1 MAQTTLRTALLAA
14 TEQLAAADPL
24 TPGTTARRD
33 AELLLLHLLGRD
45 RAWLLAHADDLL
57 PDAYAAPYAQR
68 LARRARQ
75 EPVQYIVG
83 EQEFWGLKLR
93 VTADVLIPRPETEHL
108 VEAALAR
115 LPKGQPAKIADIGTG
130 SGAIAL
136 ALATERPEAQIT
148 ALDQSPAALSV
159 ARENAQR
166 HGVAGQIRFLTSDLL
181 AAVSGERF
189 TMIASNPPYIPSGE
203 QLEAQVRDYEP
214 HCALFAGEDG
224 LAIYRRL
231 IPEAWA
237 ALEPG
242 GWLLLEIGHG
252 QRDAVAALLSGWSG
266 SDWSGSDWFGS
277 AWSGIEF
284 LPDLQGIPRVAVAQ
298 RPQATAGL

>member
-1 MAQTTLRTALLAA
+1 MAQTTLRMALLAA
-14 TEQLAAADPL
+14 TEQLAATDQL
-24 TPGTTARRD
+24 TLGPTARRD

-45 RAWLLAHADDLL
+45 RAWLLTHLDDLL
-57 PDAYAAPYAQR
+57 PDEYTAAYAQR

-75 EPVQYIVG
+75 EPVQYILG
-83 EQEFWGLKLR
+83 EQEFWGLKLH
-93 VTADVLIPRPETEHL
+93 VAADVLIPRPETEHL

-136 ALATERPEAQIT
+136 ALATERPEAQIS
-148 ALDQSPAALSV
+148 ALDQSPAALTI
-159 ARENAQR
+159 ALENAQK
-166 HGVAGQIRFLTSDLL
+166 HGVAGRIRFLASDLL
-181 AAVSGERF
+181 AAVPGERF
-189 TMIASNPPYIPSGE
+189 TMIVSNPPYVPSGE

-214 HCALFAGEDG
+214 HSALFAGEDG

-231 IPEAWA
+231 IPEAWD

-252 QRDAVAALLSGWSG
+252 QRDALAAML
-266 SDWSGSDWFGS
+266 SDWLG
-277 AWSGIEF
+277 AEF
-284 LPDLQGIPRVAVAQ
+284 LPDLQGILRIAVAQ
-298 RPQATAGL
+298 HP